1 MDSHPSTPRG
11 RRRSNQDENRT
22 SLDAELV
29 EQLVGELR
37 CPLCNSVY
45 GQDEIFVLQRVRQNI
60 VLKVVCFCC
69 GASSDVSIS
78 IEHVSLSSEMSP
90 GEAFYFS
97 QLPPLNEDTALRLQ
111 HKLKTHTGDLLDL
124 IED

>member
-1 MDSHPSTPRG
+1 
-11 RRRSNQDENRT
+11 
-22 SLDAELV
+22 
-29 EQLVGELR
+29 
-37 CPLCNSVY
+37 
-45 GQDEIFVLQRVRQNI
+45 
-60 VLKVVCFCC
+60 VVCFCC

-78 IEHVSLSSEMSP
+78 TEHVSLSSEMSP

-97 QLPPLNEDTALRLQ
+97 QLPPFNEDTALRLQ